1 MLELLG
7 AVWGLLSGLLL
18 SLWTGVIL
26 IGTFVASVLT
36 HLHTDMPR
44 IEGLLIGVLFTWLL
58 ARRDRHPLLRVLSS
72 PLRLVLA
79 ILDLA
84 WDQCMDVVGDLIE
97 TIVEWFKKVTTYTK
111 NVFHGVW
118 AKLIDGLTA
127 LKNKLA
133 KSGE

>member
-84 WDQCMDVVGDLIE
+84 WDQCMDVVGDLKE

-118 AKLIDGLTA
+118 AKLIAGLAA